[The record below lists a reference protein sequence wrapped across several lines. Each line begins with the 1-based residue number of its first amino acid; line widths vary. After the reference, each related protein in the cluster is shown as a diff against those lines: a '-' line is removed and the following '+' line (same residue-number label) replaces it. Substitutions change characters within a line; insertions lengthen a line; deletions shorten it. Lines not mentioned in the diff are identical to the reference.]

1 MKKVVVMVAAA
12 MVAAV
17 FTVQAQDAAAPA
29 AAVAAPAPAA
39 PATPPA
45 PPKIKKEM
53 PAAADLE
60 LVGKVV
66 QQEKIQKD
74 KAGAEVKRTVIAL
87 DIAADGIQVVLPMA
101 KKNGVDPATFVGKD
115 VKVFGKG
122 WSEVNKK
129 GKKTIRLQKID
140 KIEPLAP

>member
-1 MKKVVVMVAAA
+1 MKKVVVMVAVA

-29 AAVAAPAPAA
+29 AAPAPAA

-53 PAAADLE
+53 PAAVDLE
-60 LVGKVV
+60 LVGKVI

-101 KKNGVDPATFVGKD
+101 KKNGVDPAAFVGKD